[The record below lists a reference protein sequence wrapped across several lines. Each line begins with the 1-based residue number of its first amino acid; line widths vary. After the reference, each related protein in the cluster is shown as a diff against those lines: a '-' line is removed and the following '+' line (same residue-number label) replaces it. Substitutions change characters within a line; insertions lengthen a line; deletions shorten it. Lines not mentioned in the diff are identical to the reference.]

1 MVKKFR
7 QEEKVNAN
15 ILWLEMVIVT
25 SANEE
30 KNHTILKGKRAEG
43 LLPCANL
50 SSFFIQSTEFFLVN
64 QI

>member
-1 MVKKFR
+1 
-7 QEEKVNAN
+7 
-15 ILWLEMVIVT
+15 MVIVT

-50 SSFFIQSTEFFLVN
+50 SNFFIQSTEFFLVN